1 MEPEKDIWAAI
12 YKSSNM
18 YAWTKEWSG
27 FFFGFYNNKAY
38 FKGQDYVL
46 KESKF
51 QNAHGFN

>member
-1 MEPEKDIWAAI
+1 MNQGMKRV
-12 YKSSNM
+12 
-18 YAWTKEWSG
+18 
-27 FFFGFYNNKAY
+27 FFGFYNNKAY